1 MSTLEK
7 AISSY
12 SATKGHNTR
21 ISKDV
26 SWLYARRKSL
36 LRSGKPKQAAALKA
50 AGRTEQSKHN

>member
-26 SWLYARRKSL
+26 SWLSL
-36 LRSGKPKQAAALKA
+36 I
-50 AGRTEQSKHN
+50 HI